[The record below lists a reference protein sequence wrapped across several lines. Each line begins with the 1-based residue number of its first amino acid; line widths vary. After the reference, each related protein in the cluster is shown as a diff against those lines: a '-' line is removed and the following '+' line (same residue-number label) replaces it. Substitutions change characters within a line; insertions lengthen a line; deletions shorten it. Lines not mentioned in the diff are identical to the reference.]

1 MKFLGVFIEATSG
14 ICLGHNDD
22 PSDQLKRG
30 QSWFVET
37 LWLEFIPTFT
47 MEKKKKKKKKYI
59 PTLSSSLDWNQ
70 NLGFGVSFMVILH
83 ER

>member
-22 PSDQLKRG
+22 VSDQLKRG

-47 MEKKKKKKKKYI
+47 QEKKKKEKKITSPLYQVLWIGNK
-59 PTLSSSLDWNQ
+59 TWV
-70 NLGFGVSFMVILH
+70 LGYHLW
-83 ER
+83 